1 MFIDSHCHL
10 DFPELSERLPEILQK
25 MQDNQVSHAL
35 CVSVTLPEFPNVLA
49 LAEAHPNLYASAGV
63 HPDYEDTEEPTV
75 ERLLQLAAP
84 AHYRDWRN
92 WPRLLSLERGSG
104 MAA

>member
-35 CVSVTLPEFPNVLA
+35 CVSVTLPEFPNVFA
-49 LAEAHPNLYASAGV
+49 RRGASQPVCIGWST
-63 HPDYEDTEEPTV
+63 P
-75 ERLLQLAAP
+75 
-84 AHYRDWRN
+84 
-92 WPRLLSLERGSG
+92 
-104 MAA
+104 

>member
-49 LAEAHPNLYASAGV
+49 LAEAHPNLYASAPVPSANQAQSMRAAQQGLN
-63 HPDYEDTEEPTV
+63 TGFQGG
-75 ERLLQLAAP
+75 RAQQQLINP
-84 AHYRDWRN
+84 F
-92 WPRLLSLERGSG
+92 
-104 MAA
+104 